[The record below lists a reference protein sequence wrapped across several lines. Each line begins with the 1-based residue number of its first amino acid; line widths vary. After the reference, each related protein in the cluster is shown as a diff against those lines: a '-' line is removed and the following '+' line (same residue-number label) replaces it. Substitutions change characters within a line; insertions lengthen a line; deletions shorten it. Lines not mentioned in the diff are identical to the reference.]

1 MFKLVLGHV
10 AGISIE
16 KQKKNYIVLSK
27 FETLFP
33 FLRGNSVPIS
43 LYIVYISQIFLKC
56 YV

>member
-16 KQKKNYIVLSK
+16 KQKKSYIVLSK

-43 LYIVYISQIFLKC
+43 LYIVYISQMNKC